1 MGLILPH
8 KKILNKKST
17 KKFAIRLL
25 LHTIRPLMAKEEKIQ
40 AQGKILELLPNGD
53 YRLQLTSM
61 AGNDLEDEGMII
73 FWYLSGK
80 MRRYR
85 ISLLPGDLAEL
96 ELSTY
101 DLTRGRIT
109 RRHNLPSGGTNSQ

>member
-1 MGLILPH
+1 MV
-8 KKILNKKST
+8 
-17 KKFAIRLL
+17 
-25 LHTIRPLMAKEEKIQ
+25 KEEKIQ

-53 YRLQLTSM
+53 YRLQLVSM

-73 FWYLSGK
+73 MGYLSGK

-85 ISLLPGDLAEL
+85 ISLLPGDFVDVEL
-96 ELSTY
+96 TAY

-109 RRHNLPSGGTNSQ
+109 RRHNIAPSRTPDSN